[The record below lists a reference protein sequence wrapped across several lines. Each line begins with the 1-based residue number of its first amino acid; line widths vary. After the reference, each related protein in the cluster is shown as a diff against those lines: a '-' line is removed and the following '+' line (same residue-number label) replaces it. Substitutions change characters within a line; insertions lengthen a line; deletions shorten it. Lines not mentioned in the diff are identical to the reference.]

1 MHSVFKSHFSKYIA
15 AIIAGLLI
23 VLSLAPYKL
32 WPLALLSVALQFWIV
47 ESLKQRKR
55 QFFSILLYHFALFGF
70 GASWVYVSIH
80 DYGYTSEPLAILLTT
95 LFCASLAVANSLCF
109 LVYLLL
115 RNSKLVFSIGNLL
128 LFASVATLT
137 ELARSVMLSGFP
149 WLLIG
154 YSQTETAFNGL
165 ATVFGVYGLSLLTF
179 LSGAMIICVIKT
191 QQQYRKPIRLMF
203 IASVAS
209 LWIAAAALG
218 EINWTEQT
226 GKTRSTSM
234 VQANISQHQKWDRKF
249 LNSTL
254 NLYKDLTEK
263 ELQSGHLT
271 IWPEAAI
278 PMYQDHAQDF
288 LNQLSYKA
296 NNANSAI
303 LIGIP
308 TRESQDNSFI
318 ARNSLVAIGKANGAY
333 HKRHLVPFG
342 EYVPFQSFFGSLMRV
357 FNLPLS
363 SMRAGSDTQAPL
375 KIFDWQSL
383 PLICYEI
390 VFPSMTAKAAKQS
403 DVLITVSNDSWFGQS
418 IGPIQHLQMAQ
429 MRALE
434 NGRYLLRST
443 GSGVTAIIQSDGTVA
458 KTVPQFEQAVL
469 QGEYHLMQ
477 GYTPWTKFGYWLIHL
492 VSVILLIPALAIRL
506 RKD

>member
-1 MHSVFKSHFSKYIA
+1 MTSFFKSPFGQYIA
-15 AIIAGLLI
+15 AIIAGLLV

-32 WPLALLSVALQFWIV
+32 WPLALISAALQFWIV
-47 ESLKQRKR
+47 ESLEQRKH
-55 QFFSILLYHFALFGF
+55 QFFSVLLYNFALFGF

-80 DYGYTSEPLAILLTT
+80 DYGYTSEPLAVLLTT
-95 LFCASLAVANSLCF
+95 LFCASLAIANSLCF

-115 RNSKLVFSIGNLL
+115 RNSKAVFSIENLL

-137 ELARSVMLSGFP
+137 ELAKSVMFSGFP

-165 ATVFGVYGLSLLTF
+165 ATIFGVYGLSLLTF

-191 QQQYRKPIRLMF
+191 QQRYRKPTRLIF
-203 IASVAS
+203 IASIAS

-218 EINWTEQT
+218 EISWTEQT
-226 GKTRSTSM
+226 GKARSTSM
-234 VQANISQHQKWDRKF
+234 IQANISQHQKWDREF

-254 NLYKDLTEK
+254 NIYKDLTEK
-263 ELQSGHLT
+263 ELRPGHLT

-288 LNQLSYKA
+288 LNQLATKA
-296 NNANSAI
+296 RDANSAI

-308 TRESQDNSFI
+308 TRELQQDSYI
-318 ARNSLVAIGKANGAY
+318 ARNSLIAIGKADGTY

-363 SMRAGSDTQAPL
+363 SMGAGSNTQAPL

-390 VFPSMTAKAAKQS
+390 VFPSMTAQAAKQS
-403 DVLITVSNDSWFGQS
+403 DVLITVSNDSWFGKS

-443 GSGVTAIIQSDGTVA
+443 GSGVTAIIQSDGKVA
-458 KTVPQFEQAVL
+458 KTIPQFEQAVL
-469 QGEYHLMQ
+469 QGEYYLMQ

-492 VSVILLIPALAIRL
+492 ISVMLILPALVGRL